1 MNLYKTLNKTINSF
15 IKLILV
21 LTFSRTYLI
30 GDFVIHHKWHYPLT
44 KPIGKVEFFLLNGNR
59 RILLLFLTGIFI
71 PLILQNSVAAYIC
84 ILISL
89 GIILK
94 DKKSGVLLLFIYFP
108 IRPFLIEMN
117 GGLKYLGDA
126 VILFLFFMTIVK
138 IFKER
143 KLLTRVKAYSF
154 TAAFILFCL
163 TGTIAAFLTG
173 VDAAATLFQ
182 NRAFVITFL
191 LIFIMGELEISRQD
205 VKLFLITSI
214 LMGTALSLH
223 GLVEFISSRSVLIP
237 QAWEQWNLSSVN
249 EMRVY
254 GLTANPNVLGT
265 YLSICLFTALYAWQN
280 WEKYKPWMITASIL
294 MAGTLCL
301 TFSRGTILA
310 FGIAF
315 ILYFLMTRKWRLARN
330 VLITAAVGLIVIYY
344 PANMA
349 RDTIAAQTEEHSSQ
363 ADEDKDAADKKTKQ
377 EEERTGTSSTFSK
390 RFKEMFSDEII
401 QKSSEW
407 GRLYVVFKGL
417 EIYTAHPVLGTG
429 FGTFGDSATLSYGT
443 PIKDEYKLPDHMYS
457 DNQYIQLLVQTGTIG
472 TIFVLTFVV
481 FICRKLWLNRKNPF
495 SPVLFSFLIAI
506 LGMALFYNVLEEKIL
521 TLYFYAFLGYFLSKG
536 KHQIT

>member
-1 MNLYKTLNKTINSF
+1 LISLQGSAFLN
-15 IKLILV
+15 V
-21 LTFSRTYLI
+21 
-30 GDFVIHHKWHYPLT
+30 PLPGRSLHVHT
-44 KPIGKVEFFLLNGNR
+44 KRQPEPLNGKANWKGGIFLLNGNR
-59 RILLLFLTGIFI
+59 RILLLFTIGLFI
-71 PLILQNSVAAYIC
+71 PLILQNSIAAYIC
-84 ILISL
+84 ILASL

-94 DKKSGVLLLFIYFP
+94 DKKSGILLLFVYFP

-126 VILFLFFMTIVK
+126 VILFLFLMTIAK

-143 KLLTRVKAYSF
+143 KSLTRVKVYSF

-163 TGTIAAFLTG
+163 TGTVAALLTG
-173 VDAAATLFQ
+173 VDLAAILFQ

-191 LIFIMGELEISRQD
+191 MIFIVGELNISKQD
-205 VKLFLITSI
+205 VKRFLIITI

-223 GLVEFISSRSVLIP
+223 GLVEFISSRSVLVP
-237 QAWEQWNLSSVN
+237 KAWEQWNLSSVN

-265 YLSICLFTALYAWQN
+265 YLSICLFAALYAWQS
-280 WEKYKPWMITASIL
+280 WEKYKPWLITSSIL
-294 MAGTLCL
+294 MAGALFL
-301 TFSRGTILA
+301 TFSRGSILA

-315 ILYFLMTRKWRLARN
+315 ILYILMTRKWRLARN
-330 VLITAAVGLIVIYY
+330 LLITAAVGLIVLYY

-363 ADEDKDAADKKTKQ
+363 TDEDKEAADKKANQT
-377 EEERTGTSSTFSK
+377 EERTGTSSTFSK

-401 QKSSEW
+401 QKSTEW

-417 EIYTAHPVLGTG
+417 EIYTGHPVIGTG
-429 FGTFGDSATLSYGT
+429 FGTFGDSATISYGT
-443 PIKDEYKLPDHMYS
+443 PIKEEYKLPDHMYS

-472 TIFVLTFVV
+472 TVFVLAFVLS
-481 FICRKLWLNRKNPF
+481 ICRKLWLNRRIPF
-495 SPVLFSFLIAI
+495 SPVLFSLLIAV

-521 TLYFYAFLGYFLSKG
+521 TLYFYSLLGFFINKEG
-536 KHQIT
+536 AAKH